1 MFLNKFGPWTTVA
14 ALGWLPLLILAQASA
29 FQPGQ
34 LSPTLELCRVDVSP
48 CQREVN
54 LAPGEE
60 VTLALFVR
68 IPESAS
74 GRPGRSIVGWHV
86 RLKVVGSDVVE
97 FPGAE
102 TTGLPFREQA
112 GPASAL
118 AGMNPINA
126 GPPGDRA
133 GGNYYRI
140 KNSYSAGERSLEYA
154 VTIVGGKAGQSAQPQ
169 LRLKSGEKTLLGTL
183 ALRGRRAGI
192 ARLVADSTEP
202 TASKLVM
209 LNSAGE
215 LSVIELANREP
226 LAQVNVGPAAEK
238 VRLEGQI
245 WSDVPT
251 GEDSRQPFSK
261 PFSMEVWEKDAVP
274 KWQGGPDEPLATFNH
289 VRPDDNG
296 QFAIKDLPA
305 ELIPVGTYDL
315 RVAADGALS
324 YLFRD
329 VRIEP
334 SVSQSSGSTQVIIVS
349 VGPIPSGDLNGD
361 NLVNDSDVSQ
371 LASNFGRQIGETE
384 DGSTADFNDDGV
396 VDGQDFSLLAANYGR
411 RGE

>member
-1 MFLNKFGPWTTVA
+1 MVA
-14 ALGWLPLLILAQASA
+14 ALSWLPLLVLAQSSAS
-29 FQPGQ
+29 QPGQ
-34 LSPTLELCRVDVSP
+34 LSPTLELCRIDVSP

-60 VTLALFVR
+60 VTLALFAGL
-68 IPESAS
+68 PESAG

-86 RLKVVGSDVVE
+86 RLKVVGSDVAE
-97 FPGAE
+97 FPDAE
-102 TTGLPFREQA
+102 ATGIPFREQA
-112 GPASAL
+112 GPAAAL
-118 AGMNPINA
+118 AGMNPLNA
-126 GPPGDRA
+126 GRPGDRA

-154 VTIVGGKAGQSAQPQ
+154 VTIVGGKAGQRAQPQ
-169 LRLKSGEKTLLGTL
+169 VELNAGEKTLLGTL

-215 LSVIELANREP
+215 LSVIDLASREP

-251 GEDSRQPFSK
+251 GEGSRQPFSK

-274 KWQGGPDEPLATFNH
+274 KWQGGPDLPLATFKH

-296 QFAIKDLPA
+296 EFAIKDLPA
-305 ELIPVGTYDL
+305 ELIPVGAYDL
-315 RVAADGALS
+315 RIIAEGALS

-334 SVSQSSGSTQVIIVS
+334 SVSQSGGSTQVISVT
-349 VGPIPSGDLNGD
+349 VGPLPSGDLNGD
-361 NLVNDSDVSQ
+361 NLVDESDLSQ
-371 LASNFGRQIGETE
+371 LVSNFGSEVRETE
-384 DGSTADFNDDGV
+384 ASSLADFNDDGV